1 MSWFTKSPQ
10 YKELDG
16 LDGEPV
22 EFEWRIF
29 PGHTT
34 LQILREIQKLMG
46 DWDCT
51 REEFPGRI
59 IFVSMF
65 NDIICGNE
73 GNELTCLENSP
84 KVSDYARRFAVG
96 RWSFL
101 GPGSET
107 KRRATDSVKP
117 AGEWDSVAAH
127 MLKNLGQS
135 GHPIFRATSALD
147 RGQLKGNGSGK
158 KSIHFCACESDHLRQ
173 FFALLF
179 LQISSVFTEQSQIY
193 VKNFLKHWPVLNKTY
208 VVEEQSE
215 LMVAPTDLYGNQK
228 FPANELERGDPVHSH
243 QQRLQ
248 NLSDEAQLIKLS
260 TDAGFV
266 KAVALGQFSMTR
278 DAEEFVVGDHIG
290 CREYTLKNS

>member
-1 MSWFTKSPQ
+1 MSWFKNSPQ

-158 KSIHFCACESDHLRQ
+158 KSIHFCAGEATIETIFRTAISANQLSIHGAVADLCEEFPQTLAGPD
-173 FFALLF
+173 
-179 LQISSVFTEQSQIY
+179 
-193 VKNFLKHWPVLNKTY
+193 KTY

-228 FPANELERGDPVHSH
+228 FPANELERGDPVQGH
-243 QQRLQ
+243 QQRVQ

-266 KAVALGQFSMTR
+266 KAVALGQFLTR
-278 DAEEFVVGDHIG
+278 
-290 CREYTLKNS
+290 TLKNSY